1 MSYKRV
7 PWGRIFLGIVVFAV
21 GVPCLWLYPD
31 YRIANAFTADDLRGF
46 EDKLTDGYPPRV
58 SDALPT
64 RSGKVVLVVSSKRKP
79 GGRFVIPSTSVRR
92 AVRKKTKEVEPP
104 RLHDA
109 MYDLD
114 ASIRA
119 SSPEEVSTVIFCED
133 FSQRNQEHTRT
144 EDEHYEYH
152 MTIDKGRINA
162 VTIYVYDLASGQVL
176 GAYLVKGPPAKLKGS
191 GYDRPDPVNLAKF
204 ISDMPER

>member
-1 MSYKRV
+1 MSYKRI
-7 PWGRIFLGIVVFAV
+7 PWGRIFLGIVVVAV

-31 YRIANAFTADDLRGF
+31 YKIANAFTADDLRGY
-46 EDKLTDGYPPRV
+46 EDKLTDGSPPRV
-58 SDALPT
+58 SDALPP
-64 RSGKVVLVVSSKRKP
+64 RSGKVVLMVSSKRKP
-79 GGRFVIPSTSVRR
+79 GGKFVIHSTAVTRE
-92 AVRKKTKEVEPP
+92 VRKKTKEVEPP

-119 SSPEEVSTVIFCED
+119 SSPEEVGTVIFCED
-133 FSQRNQEHTRT
+133 YSQKDEHLTRW
-144 EDEHYEYH
+144 EDEHSEYY
-152 MTIDKGRINA
+152 MTIETGRRNM

-176 GAYLVKGPPAKLKGS
+176 GAYIVKGPPAKVKGG
-191 GYDRPDPVNLAKF
+191 GYDRPDPVDLVKF